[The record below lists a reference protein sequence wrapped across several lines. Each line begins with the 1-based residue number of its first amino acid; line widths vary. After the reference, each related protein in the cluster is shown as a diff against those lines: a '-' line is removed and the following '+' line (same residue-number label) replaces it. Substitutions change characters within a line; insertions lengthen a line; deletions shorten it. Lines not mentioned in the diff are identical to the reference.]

1 MLEQRGIVNACS
13 ENRRRLQQEGAC
25 RHGETLD
32 DVMRR
37 EWNALSDRHKLV
49 YFERAQ
55 KATEHKSDAH
65 RNERGTSSVYVY
77 TSTSCEE

>member
-1 MLEQRGIVNACS
+1 
-13 ENRRRLQQEGAC
+13 
-25 RHGETLD
+25 
-32 DVMRR
+32 MRR